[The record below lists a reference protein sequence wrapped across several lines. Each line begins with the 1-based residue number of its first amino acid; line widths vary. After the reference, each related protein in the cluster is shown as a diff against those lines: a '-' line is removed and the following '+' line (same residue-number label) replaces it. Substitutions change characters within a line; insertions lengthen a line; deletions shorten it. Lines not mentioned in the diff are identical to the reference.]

1 MSCDKTVKDYL
12 ECLKNSM
19 ARKNLIQS
27 IKDLDKKEDEIIIM
41 DSSLSNQVY
50 QVHINSEKENFNDR
64 EEIDFQ
70 TNDDDKHYQDLNYAI
85 DCSIDWRNRVPI
97 IQALVELTV
106 ENLGLSN

>member
-27 IKDLDKKEDEIIIM
+27 IKDLDEKEDEIIIM
-41 DSSLSNQVY
+41 DSDLGSQVC
-50 QVHINSEKENFNDR
+50 QVHMNSINEDINNI